1 MASLTGN
8 KIKDTYTSLLKVG
21 DNGTIDSSAQALT
34 DGAGNALGL
43 TLTNTGVIVSTAK
56 GTLVGT
62 SSTGEVSSG
71 MIADNAVTA
80 TQLNISGNGTAGQ
93 LIQSDGDGSFSYT
106 SAAGGGDITSVVAGA
121 GISGG
126 GTSGDVTVSLASS
139 TTNAFTAGGNGSTG
153 GITLSDGDLQVR
165 TGTGAVAKVKLYCES
180 SNAHFQTIQA
190 APHSAGSSAVLTLP
204 TATGTLVATGDTG
217 SVASGMIAADAVGYS
232 KLGAE
237 FTTAAALSGTDV
249 DWATAQTFT
258 KTLGS
263 NTTLTFSNVSTGMQ
277 INLVISGN
285 YTLTLPSSVKEL
297 TNASTYDG
305 SGENLISIVSTNGNT
320 EQFATINKVA

>member
-43 TLTNTGVIVSTAK
+43 TLTNGGVIVSTTN
-56 GTLVGT
+56 GTLIGSSDSNVVGA
-62 SSTGEVSSG
+62 SL
-71 MIADNAVTA
+71 
-80 TQLNISGNGTAGQ
+80 LNVSGNGTAGQ
-93 LIQSDGDGSFSYT
+93 YLISDGDGSFSWQT
-106 SAAGGGDITSVVAGA
+106 LSAGDITGVTAGD
-121 GISGG
+121 GLSGG
-126 GTSGDVTVSLASS
+126 GTSGDVSLAVNVDDS
-139 TTNAFTAGGNGSTG
+139 TIEINADTVRVKDD
-153 GITLSDGDLQVR
+153 GI
-165 TGTGAVAKVKLYCES
+165 
-180 SNAHFQTIQA
+180 
-190 APHSAGSSAVLTLP
+190 
-204 TATGTLVATGDTG
+204 
-217 SVASGMIAADAVGYS
+217 GYA

-249 DWATAQTFT
+249 DWSTAQTFT
-258 KTLGS
+258 KTLAA

-285 YTLTLPSSVKEL
+285 YTLTLPTSVKEL

-305 SGENLISIVSTNGNT
+305 TGENLISIVSTNGAT

>member
-43 TLTNTGVIVSTAK
+43 TLTNTGVIVSTNK

-62 SSTGEVSSG
+62 SSTGEVSST

-80 TQLNISGNGTAGQ
+80 TQLNISGNGTSGQ
-93 LIQSDGDGSFSYT
+93 LVQSDGDGSFSYV
-106 SAAGGGDITSVVAGA
+106 AASSGDITGVTAGD

-126 GTSGDVTVSLASS
+126 GTSGTVTITLATTAAGDGLSYSS
-139 TTNAFTAGGNGSTG
+139 GVLAVGVDDSTIELNSDAVRVKDL
-153 GITLSDGDLQVR
+153 GITS
-165 TGTGAVAKVKLYCES
+165 AK
-180 SNAHFQTIQA
+180 
-190 APHSAGSSAVLTLP
+190 
-204 TATGTLVATGDTG
+204 
-217 SVASGMIAADAVGYS
+217 IAADAVGYD

-237 FTTAAALSGTDV
+237 FTTAAALSGTSV
-249 DWATAQTFT
+249 DWATATTFT

-263 NTTLTFSNVSTGMQ
+263 NTTLTFANVSTGMQ

>member
-43 TLTNTGVIVSTAK
+43 TLTNTGVIVSTNK

-62 SSTGEVSSG
+62 SSTGEVSST

-80 TQLNISGNGTAGQ
+80 TQLNISGNGTSGQ
-93 LIQSDGDGSFSYT
+93 LVQSDGDGSFSYV
-106 SAAGGGDITSVVAGA
+106 AASSGDITGVTAGD

-126 GTSGDVTVSLASS
+126 GTSGTVTITLATTAAGDGLSYSS
-139 TTNAFTAGGNGSTG
+139 GVLAVGVDDSTIELNSDAVRVKDL
-153 GITLSDGDLQVR
+153 GITS
-165 TGTGAVAKVKLYCES
+165 AK
-180 SNAHFQTIQA
+180 
-190 APHSAGSSAVLTLP
+190 
-204 TATGTLVATGDTG
+204 
-217 SVASGMIAADAVGYS
+217 IAADAVGYS

-237 FTTAAALSGTDV
+237 FTTAAALSGDSV
-249 DWATAQTFT
+249 DWATATTFT
-258 KTLGS
+258 KTLSGP
-263 NTTLTFSNVSTGMQ
+263 TTLTFANVSTGMQ

>member
-43 TLTNTGVIVSTAK
+43 TLTNGGVIVSTTN
-56 GTLVGT
+56 GTLIGT
-62 SSTGEVSSG
+62 SDSNVVGASL
-71 MIADNAVTA
+71 
-80 TQLNISGNGTAGQ
+80 LNVSGNGTAGQ
-93 LIQSDGDGSFSYT
+93 YLISDGDGSFSWQT
-106 SAAGGGDITSVVAGA
+106 LSAGDITGVTAGD
-121 GISGG
+121 GLTGG
-126 GTSGDVTVSLASS
+126 GTSGDVSLAVNVDDS
-139 TTNAFTAGGNGSTG
+139 TIEINADTVRVKDD
-153 GITLSDGDLQVR
+153 GI
-165 TGTGAVAKVKLYCES
+165 
-180 SNAHFQTIQA
+180 
-190 APHSAGSSAVLTLP
+190 
-204 TATGTLVATGDTG
+204 
-217 SVASGMIAADAVGYS
+217 GYA

-249 DWATAQTFT
+249 DWSTAQTFT
-258 KTLGS
+258 KTLS
-263 NTTLTFSNVSTGMQ
+263 ANTTLTFSNVSTGMQ

-285 YTLTLPSSVKEL
+285 YELTLPASVKEL

>member
-8 KIKDTYTSLLKVG
+8 KIKDTYTSLLKVS
-21 DNGTIDSSAQALT
+21 DNGPIDASAQALS

-43 TLTNTGVIVSTAK
+43 TLTNGGVIVSTTK
-56 GTLVGT
+56 GTLIGT
-62 SSTGEVSSG
+62 SSVGEVSSA
-71 MIADNAVTA
+71 MIADNAIDA
-80 TQLNISGNGTAGQ
+80 TRFNISGNGTAGQ
-93 LIQSDGDGSFSYT
+93 LIQSDGDGSFSYVAA
-106 SAAGGGDITSVVAGA
+106 SAGDISGVTAGD

-139 TTNAFTAGGNGSTG
+139 TPNAFTIGGNGSTG
-153 GITLSDGDLQVR
+153 GVTVNDGDVQVR
-165 TGTGAVAKVKLYCES
+165 TGTGSVAKIKMYCES

-190 APHSAGSSAVLTLP
+190 APHSAASSAVLTLP
-204 TATGTLVATGDTG
+204 TATGTLVATGDTS
-217 SVASGMIAADAVGYS
+217 SVSLGMLAANFKSIV
-232 KLGAE
+232 
-237 FTTAAALSGTDV
+237 ALSGTEV
-249 DWATAQTFT
+249 NWANGQVFT
-258 KTLGS
+258 KTLSG
-263 NTTLTFSNVSTGMQ
+263 NTTLTFTGVQTGMQ

-305 SGENLISIVSTNGNT
+305 SGENLISIVSTNGAT

>member
-21 DNGTIDSSAQALT
+21 DNGAIDASAQALT
-34 DGAGNALGL
+34 DGAGNSVGL
-43 TLTNTGVIVSTAK
+43 TLTSGGVIVSTAK
-56 GTLVGT
+56 GTLIGT
-62 SSTGEVSSG
+62 SSTGEVSSA
-71 MIADNAVTA
+71 MIADNAIDA
-80 TQLNISGNGTAGQ
+80 TRFNISGNGTSGQ
-93 LIQSDGDGSFSYT
+93 LIQSDGDGSFSYV
-106 SAAGGGDITSVVAGA
+106 SASSGDISGVTAGT
-121 GISGG
+121 GLSGG
-126 GTSGDVTVSLASS
+126 GSSGDVTLSLASS
-139 TTNAFTAGGNGSTG
+139 TTNAFTAGGNGTSG

-165 TGTGAVAKVKLYCES
+165 TGTGAVAKIKMYCES

-190 APHSAGSSAVLTLP
+190 APHSSASSAVLTLP
-204 TATGTLVATGDTG
+204 TATGTIVATGDTG
-217 SVASGMIAADAVGYS
+217 SVASGMIAADAVGYD

-237 FTTAAALSGTDV
+237 FTTAAALGGTEV
-249 DWATAQTFT
+249 NWASATTFT
-258 KTLGS
+258 KTLGG
-263 NTTLTFSNVSTGMQ
+263 NTTLTFTGVQTGMQ

>member
-34 DGAGNALGL
+34 DGDGNSLGL
-43 TLTNTGVIVSTAK
+43 TLTNGGVIVSTTN
-56 GTLVGT
+56 GTLIGT
-62 SSTGEVSSG
+62 SDTNVVG
-71 MIADNAVTA
+71 A
-80 TQLNISGNGTAGQ
+80 QLLNISGNGTAGQ

-106 SAAGGGDITSVVAGA
+106 SAAGGGDISAVTAGD

-126 GTSGDVTVSLASS
+126 GTTGDVTVSLASNTPNS
-139 TTNAFTAGGNGSTG
+139 FTAGGNGSSG
-153 GITLSDGDLQVR
+153 GVTLADGDIQVR
-165 TGTGAVAKVKLYCES
+165 TGTGNVAKVKLYCES

-204 TATGTLVATGDTG
+204 TATGTIVATGDTG
-217 SVASGMIAADAVGYS
+217 SVATGMIADDAVSYA

-237 FTTAAALSGTDV
+237 FTTVSALSGTAV
-249 DWATAQTFT
+249 DWSTAQVFT
-258 KTLGS
+258 KTLSGD
-263 NTTLTFSNVSTGMQ
+263 TTLTFSNVSTGMQ

-305 SGENLISIVSTNGNT
+305 SGENLISIVSTNGAT

>member
-21 DNGTIDSSAQALT
+21 DNGAIDSSAQALT

-80 TQLNISGNGTAGQ
+80 TQLNISGNGTSGQ
-93 LIQSDGDGSFSYT
+93 LIQSDGDGSFSYV
-106 SAAGGGDITSVVAGA
+106 AASSGDITGVTAGD
-121 GISGG
+121 GLSGG
-126 GTSGDVTVSLASS
+126 GSSGDVTLAVSVDDS
-139 TTNAFTAGGNGSTG
+139 TIELNSDAIRVKDD
-153 GITLSDGDLQVR
+153 GI
-165 TGTGAVAKVKLYCES
+165 
-180 SNAHFQTIQA
+180 
-190 APHSAGSSAVLTLP
+190 
-204 TATGTLVATGDTG
+204 
-217 SVASGMIAADAVGYS
+217 GYA

>member
-1 MASLTGN
+1 MESHQ
-8 KIKDTYTSLLKVG
+8 DT
-21 DNGTIDSSAQALT
+21 SAQALT

-43 TLTNTGVIVSTAK
+43 TLTNTGVIVSTNK

-62 SSTGEVSSG
+62 SSTGEVSST

-80 TQLNISGNGTAGQ
+80 TQLNISGNGTSGQ
-93 LIQSDGDGSFSYT
+93 LVQSDGDGSFSYV
-106 SAAGGGDITSVVAGA
+106 AASSGDITGVTAGD

-126 GTSGDVTVSLASS
+126 GTSGTVTITLATTAAGDGLSYSS
-139 TTNAFTAGGNGSTG
+139 GVLAVGVDDSTIELNSDAVRVKDL
-153 GITLSDGDLQVR
+153 GITS
-165 TGTGAVAKVKLYCES
+165 AK
-180 SNAHFQTIQA
+180 
-190 APHSAGSSAVLTLP
+190 
-204 TATGTLVATGDTG
+204 
-217 SVASGMIAADAVGYS
+217 IAADAVGYS

-237 FTTAAALSGTDV
+237 FTTAAALSGDSV
-249 DWATAQTFT
+249 DWATATTFT
-258 KTLGS
+258 KTLSGP
-263 NTTLTFSNVSTGMQ
+263 TTLTFANVSTGMQ

>member
-8 KIKDTYTSLLKVG
+8 KIKDTYTSLIKVG
-21 DNGTIDSSAQALT
+21 DNGAIDASAQALT
-34 DGAGNALGL
+34 DGAGNSVGL
-43 TLTNTGVIVSTAK
+43 TLTSGGVIVSTAK

-62 SSTGEVSSG
+62 SSTGEVSST

-80 TQLNISGNGTAGQ
+80 TQFNISGNGTSGQ
-93 LIQSDGDGSFSYT
+93 LVQSDGDGSFSYV
-106 SAAGGGDITSVVAGA
+106 AASSGDITGVTAGD

-126 GTSGDVTVSLASS
+126 GTSGTVTITLATTAAGDGLSYSS
-139 TTNAFTAGGNGSTG
+139 GVLAVGVDDSTIELNSDAVRVKDL
-153 GITLSDGDLQVR
+153 GITS
-165 TGTGAVAKVKLYCES
+165 AK
-180 SNAHFQTIQA
+180 
-190 APHSAGSSAVLTLP
+190 
-204 TATGTLVATGDTG
+204 
-217 SVASGMIAADAVGYS
+217 IAADAVGYD

-237 FTTAAALSGTDV
+237 FTTAAALSGTSV
-249 DWATAQTFT
+249 DWATATTFT

-263 NTTLTFSNVSTGMQ
+263 NTTLTFANVSTGMQ

-285 YTLTLPSSVKEL
+285 YTLTLPTSVKEL

>member
-43 TLTNTGVIVSTAK
+43 TLTNGGVIVSTTN
-56 GTLVGT
+56 GTLIGT
-62 SSTGEVSSG
+62 SDTNVVGASL
-71 MIADNAVTA
+71 
-80 TQLNISGNGTAGQ
+80 LNISGNGTAGQ
-93 LIQSDGDGSFSYT
+93 LIQSDGDGSFSYID
-106 SAAGGGDITSVVAGA
+106 AASGDITGVTAGD

-126 GTSGDVTVSLASS
+126 GTSGTVTVSLASS
-139 TTNAFTAGGNGSTG
+139 AAGTG
-153 GITLSDGDLQVR
+153 LSYSSGVINLDTHTGDV
-165 TGTGAVAKVKLYCES
+165 TGTTAL
-180 SNAHFQTIQA
+180 TIA
-190 APHSAGSSAVLTLP
+190 N
-204 TATGTLVATGDTG
+204 
-217 SVASGMIAADAVGYS
+217 DAVTYA

-237 FTTAAALSGTDV
+237 FTTAAALSGTSV

-258 KTLGS
+258 KTLSGD
-263 NTTLTFSNVSTGMQ
+263 TTLTFANVSTGMQ

-285 YTLTLPSSVKEL
+285 HSLTLPSSVKEL
-297 TNASTYDG
+297 TNADSYDG

>member
-21 DNGTIDSSAQALT
+21 DNGAIDSSAQALT

-56 GTLVGT
+56 GTLIGT
-62 SSTGEVSSG
+62 SSTGEISSTL
-71 MIADNAVTA
+71 IADNAVDA
-80 TQLNISGNGTAGQ
+80 TRLNVSGNGTNGQ
-93 LIQSDGDGSFSYT
+93 SLLSDGDGSFSWGSPSVT
-106 SAAGGGDITSVVAGA
+106 IADGSIT
-121 GISGG
+121 
-126 GTSGDVTVSLASS
+126 
-139 TTNAFTAGGNGSTG
+139 TA
-153 GITLSDGDLQVR
+153 
-165 TGTGAVAKVKLYCES
+165 K
-180 SNAHFQTIQA
+180 
-190 APHSAGSSAVLTLP
+190 
-204 TATGTLVATGDTG
+204 
-217 SVASGMIAADAVGYS
+217 IAADAVTYA

-237 FTTAAALSGTDV
+237 FTTAAALSGTSV
-249 DWATAQTFT
+249 DWATATTFT
-258 KTLGS
+258 KTLSG
-263 NTTLTFSNVSTGMQ
+263 NTTLTFANVSTGMQ

-285 YTLTLPSSVKEL
+285 HTLTLPSSVKEL

>member
-21 DNGTIDSSAQALT
+21 DNGAIDGSAQALT

-43 TLTNTGVIVSTAK
+43 TLTNTGIIVSTNK
-56 GTLVGT
+56 GTLIGT
-62 SSTGEVSSG
+62 SSTGEVSST

-80 TQLNISGNGTAGQ
+80 TQFNISGNGTSGQ
-93 LIQSDGDGSFSYT
+93 LIQSDGDGSFSYI
-106 SAAGGGDITSVVAGA
+106 AASSGDITGVTAGD

-126 GTSGDVTVSLASS
+126 GTSGTVTITLA
-139 TTNAFTAGGNGSTG
+139 TTSAGNGLSYSSGVLAVGVDDSTIELNSDAVRVKDL
-153 GITLSDGDLQVR
+153 GIT
-165 TGTGAVAKVKLYCES
+165 TAKLANDS
-180 SNAHFQTIQA
+180 
-190 APHSAGSSAVLTLP
+190 
-204 TATGTLVATGDTG
+204 
-217 SVASGMIAADAVGYS
+217 VGYA

-237 FTTAAALSGTDV
+237 FTTAAALSGTSV
-249 DWATAQTFT
+249 DWATATTFT
-258 KTLGS
+258 KTIS
-263 NTTLTFSNVSTGMQ
+263 ANTTLTFANVSTGMQ

-285 YTLTLPSSVKEL
+285 YTLTLPASVKEL